1 MKIHKYFYYLKIKKN
16 YMTEQHLDILD
27 LTLNKIFNKIIKK
40 HQGSRIIVHSEWWD
54 RFKISIIKIGG
65 TKA

>member
-40 HQGSRIIVHSEWWD
+40 RRIESLYL
-54 RFKISIIKIGG
+54 
-65 TKA
+65 